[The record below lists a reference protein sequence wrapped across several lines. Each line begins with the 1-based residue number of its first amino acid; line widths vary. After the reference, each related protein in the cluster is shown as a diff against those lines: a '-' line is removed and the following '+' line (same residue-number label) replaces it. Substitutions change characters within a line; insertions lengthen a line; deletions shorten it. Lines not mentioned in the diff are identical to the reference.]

1 MKILVTGGAGFIGSH
16 FVRTLLS
23 GGYPPFA
30 NSSVV
35 VLDKLTYAGNLANL
49 DPVREHPRLAFVEGD
64 ILDVRLVDSL
74 VDDVDAVV
82 HFAAESHV
90 DRSIAGAADFV
101 LTNVAGTQ
109 TMLDASLRHGVD
121 RFLHVSTD
129 EVYGSIERGSWPET
143 HPLEPN
149 SPYSASKASSD
160 LIARSYGRTHGL
172 DVVITRCSNNY
183 GPYQFPEKVIPLF
196 VTNLMDG
203 LPVPL
208 YGDGLNVRDWL
219 HVDDH
224 CRGIALVLDKGR
236 GGEIY
241 NIGGGT
247 ELSNR
252 ELTEQLLAACD
263 AGWDQVQFVEDR
275 KGHDRRYSVD
285 ITKITEELGYAPAVS
300 FSHGLAED
308 GAVVSRKPELVGA
321 TESARSA
328 RSMTRWL
335 VTGAGGMLGLD
346 VLAALADRDVVAC
359 TRLDLDV
366 TDAEAVQTTIDQTR
380 PDVVV
385 NCAAWT
391 AVDEAEEHEDTA
403 FSVNAVGPANL
414 ARACAMRSAAL
425 VHVSTDYVFDGLARS
440 PYAEDSPLHPR
451 SAYGRTKAAGEWA
464 VRAILPC
471 AVVDRTDSVAVRR
484 WWAELRAHHDP
495 VGVDQGDGRRR
506 RRPERATNMVGR
518 ARPSDRA
525 PRRLRCAGR
534 RLSLHHIGPDDM
546 ARIGARRLRRTR
558 CGSGP
563 GSPDHDRSVS
573 QAGTP
578 PGLLGSESIKRAA
591 ERVFPPCRTGATRWL
606 RPSTCFA
613 ARRSSRDTLHSPP
626 AALYVGLRS
635 ATVLRRPWVKG
646 RASSQP
652 AIRCRFQDRAGECRA
667 PGSVSRPP
675 STGKTPWRHPS
686 AP

>member
-64 ILDVRLVDSL
+64 ILDVQLVDSL

-203 LPVPL
+203 LPLPL

-224 CRGIALVLDKGR
+224 CRGIALVLDKDAAARSTTSVVGR
-236 GGEIY
+236 SCRIASSP
-241 NIGGGT
+241 N
-247 ELSNR
+247 S
-252 ELTEQLLAACD
+252 
-263 AGWDQVQFVEDR
+263 
-275 KGHDRRYSVD
+275 YSPRV
-285 ITKITEELGYAPAVS
+285 TPVG
-300 FSHGLAED
+300 
-308 GAVVSRKPELVGA
+308 SRSSSSRIARVTIGA
-321 TESARSA
+321 TRSTSR
-328 RSMTRWL
+328 RSPQSWAMRRPCHSVTDSGRRCAGIAT
-335 VTGAGGMLGLD
+335 TGAGGS
-346 VLAALADRDVVAC
+346 
-359 TRLDLDV
+359 
-366 TDAEAVQTTIDQTR
+366 
-380 PDVVV
+380 
-385 NCAAWT
+385 
-391 AVDEAEEHEDTA
+391 H
-403 FSVNAVGPANL
+403 
-414 ARACAMRSAAL
+414 
-425 VHVSTDYVFDGLARS
+425 
-440 PYAEDSPLHPR
+440 
-451 SAYGRTKAAGEWA
+451 
-464 VRAILPC
+464 
-471 AVVDRTDSVAVRR
+471 
-484 WWAELRAHHDP
+484 
-495 VGVDQGDGRRR
+495 
-506 RRPERATNMVGR
+506 
-518 ARPSDRA
+518 
-525 PRRLRCAGR
+525 
-534 RLSLHHIGPDDM
+534 
-546 ARIGARRLRRTR
+546 
-558 CGSGP
+558 
-563 GSPDHDRSVS
+563 
-573 QAGTP
+573 
-578 PGLLGSESIKRAA
+578 
-591 ERVFPPCRTGATRWL
+591 
-606 RPSTCFA
+606 
-613 ARRSSRDTLHSPP
+613 
-626 AALYVGLRS
+626 
-635 ATVLRRPWVKG
+635 
-646 RASSQP
+646 
-652 AIRCRFQDRAGECRA
+652 
-667 PGSVSRPP
+667 
-675 STGKTPWRHPS
+675 
-686 AP
+686 